1 MKVILDA
8 NVLIGYLLASDDT
21 RTVVRVVE
29 ACFAESIT
37 LLVPPELLN
46 ELTSTVRNSTYLQQR
61 IAPSEVT
68 NLSNALS
75 AIGSMP
81 PPIDAPSQSA
91 EPISRDRNDDCLI
104 AQALLHGVDYIVTG
118 DKDLLVLG
126 QIQHVHIL
134 SPSQFWAKLANTQ

>member
-8 NVLIGYLLASDDT
+8 NVLISYLLASDDT

-29 ACFAESIT
+29 ACFAESIP

-61 IAPSEVT
+61 IYPSEVT
-68 NLSNALS
+68 NLSNAMS
-75 AIGSMP
+75 AIGITP
-81 PPIDAPSQSA
+81 PPIDTPLQTS
-91 EPISRDRNDDCLI
+91 EPTSRDRNDDYLI
-104 AQALLHGVDYIVTG
+104 AQALLHNVGYIVTG

-126 QIQHVHIL
+126 QVQHVHIL
-134 SPSQFWAKLANTQ
+134 SPSQFWATLANT